1 MQIHLVAVG
10 NKMPLWVSD
19 GFDSYAK
26 RLPAKLFKLLEV
38 PQAKRTARYK
48 VDSAKEQ
55 EGQAILAALPQRVK
69 IVALDQGGQ
78 PWSTNDLVGHLNNWM
93 LEGIDIALIIG
104 GADGLSETC
113 LARCQKR
120 WSLSA
125 HTLPHGLARVMVSE
139 QIYRAW
145 SVLNNHPYHRA

>member
-1 MQIHLVAVG
+1 MQIHLVAIG
-10 NKMPLWVSD
+10 NKMPPWVDD
-19 GFDSYAK
+19 GFDTYAK

-38 PQAKRTARYK
+38 PPAKRTARYN
-48 VDSAKEQ
+48 VDLARKR
-55 EGQAILAALPQRVK
+55 EGQAILAALPQSVK
-69 IVALDQGGQ
+69 LVALDQGGQ
-78 PWSTNDLVGHLNNWM
+78 TWSTNDLVVHLSDWM

-113 LARCQKR
+113 LAKCEKR

-125 HTLPHGLARVMVSE
+125 HTLPHGLARIMVSE